1 MDKKIL
7 IAEDEA
13 IISIDLKRT
22 LKGLGYSN
30 VNIVHSASEAVT
42 FALDSKPDLIL
53 MDINFN
59 EPLNGVEAASSI
71 KSKIDIPIIFVSAY
85 SPDLFSKNLK
95 ELEGIPLVSKP
106 VTTSELYRKINEAF
120 NI

>member
-1 MDKKIL
+1 MNARIL

-13 IISIDLKRT
+13 IISMDLKRT
-22 LKGLGYSN
+22 LKYFGFDH
-30 VNIVHSASEAVT
+30 VNIVSSASDAVNY
-42 FALDSKPDLIL
+42 ALERKPDLIL